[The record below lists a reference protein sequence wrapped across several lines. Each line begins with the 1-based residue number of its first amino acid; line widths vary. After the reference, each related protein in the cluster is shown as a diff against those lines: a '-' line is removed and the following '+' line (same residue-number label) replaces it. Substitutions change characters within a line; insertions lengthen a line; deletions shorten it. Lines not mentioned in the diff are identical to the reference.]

1 MYMLLIEKD
10 YYNEFRELEA
20 TSLEG
25 AKNEMFELF
34 IRTDESEKRGLHILL
49 FEMESEYL
57 EQFRIWNELSDDD
70 SDRLLSHVYRL
81 LSHVDKCIRENARFE
96 VGMYRD
102 GSVYSNEID
111 IESDF

>member
-10 YYNEFRELEA
+10 CFNEFRELEA
-20 TSLEG
+20 TSLES

-34 IRTDESEKRGLHILL
+34 IRVDESDKKGLHILL
-49 FEMESEYL
+49 FEMESDYL
-57 EQFRIWNELSDDD
+57 EQFKHWNELSDDE
-70 SDRLLSHVYRL
+70 SDRL

-96 VGMYRD
+96 VGMYLD
-102 GSVYSNEID
+102 GSSYANEID

>member
-10 YYNEFRELEA
+10 YYNEFKELEA

-34 IRTDESEKRGLHILL
+34 IRIDESEKRGLHILL

-70 SDRLLSHVYRL
+70 SDRLLSHV
-81 LSHVDKCIRENARFE
+81 DKCIRENARFE

-111 IESDF
+111 IEK